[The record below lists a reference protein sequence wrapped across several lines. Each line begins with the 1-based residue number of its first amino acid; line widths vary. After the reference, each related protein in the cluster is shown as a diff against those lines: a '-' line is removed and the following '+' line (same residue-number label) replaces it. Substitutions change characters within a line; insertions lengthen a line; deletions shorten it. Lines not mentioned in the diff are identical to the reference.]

1 MVTLQDSISTTN
13 LLYIAVN
20 IAAIPKYNKDVKK
33 KKKKKKVIFVYGISV
48 LFTLLVFININFPLP

>member
-20 IAAIPKYNKDVKK
+20 IAAIPKYNKDIEKK
-33 KKKKKKVIFVYGISV
+33 KTVISVHGISV
-48 LFTLLVFININFPLP
+48 LFTFLVFININFPLP

>member
-33 KKKKKKVIFVYGISV
+33 KKKKTVIFVYGISV

>member
-20 IAAIPKYNKDVKK
+20 IAAIPKYNKDA
-33 KKKKKKVIFVYGISV
+33 YGISV
-48 LFTLLVFININFPLP
+48 LLTLLVFININFSLLKW